1 MFEAFDFCIPTKATR
16 VPDSPDWLHEVKYD
30 GGPCRH
36 WLKLKN
42 PDSPAMKRMAEVD
55 WPR

>member
-16 VPDSPDWLHEVKYD
+16 VPDSPDWLHKVKYD

-42 PDSPAMKRMAEVD
+42 PDSPAMKRAAEVD
-55 WPR
+55 WSR